1 MNWSFLCKKCPC
13 WAMGLIKIVAI
24 TVLTFVIMTIYLQH
38 IQPHTSYI
46 REGYE
51 DKTPAPSPYEIK
63 GNKKIK
69 DMYATPT
76 PSPYEIKGNKKIK
89 DMYATPAP
97 TPSPTP
103 SPYEMKDN
111 SAPDFDKITKDI
123 DNTQSPDDIKEQE
136 KQEDEDMIASTTPF
150 IPDKSQNL
158 PALKPKPFTPIP
170 PLRPIPP
177 SSPPNIKA
185 MTNAMFEQVNANFES
200 APMTLA
206 TLGVDMSNP
215 RAKALNALLT
225 ERPSLDE
232 LLSKIEANRPKY
244 GLVVAERPSPTLD
257 EITSN
262 YNGFFITQSEFVDVV
277 KGTAYF
283 RTMSK
288 ADLIARHGIDSNTQ
302 EPSADVYFA
311 TYVSSY
317 QPFSNDQK
325 YKLIQAI
332 QKANTLLAP
341 FPVLDKVKWK
351 FAKIKNGMEMSY
363 PHTLKDIII
372 MTDDFI
378 NRPLE
383 EFTKTLIHEKFHVYQ
398 RQFANS
404 VTDLVSRLDFVP
416 LTSPQVLMIDYVLR
430 ALMRNNPDLDGA
442 IYMYK
447 PTQKVIAQIYNT
459 SEPTNLADS
468 KTVQLALNS
477 YGRNSELLRVTNQAL
492 GLPDNFQCQLEHP
505 YEISACL
512 ITEIIVNRDFY
523 IGNKDNKYIK
533 SCVEWIK
540 RNLMQ

>member
-24 TVLTFVIMTIYLQH
+24 TVLTFVIMTIYLQS
-38 IQPHTSYI
+38 IELTREQFADDFEKIGDAVDAAQP
-46 REGYE
+46 
-51 DKTPAPSPYEIK
+51 
-63 GNKKIK
+63 
-69 DMYATPT
+69 
-76 PSPYEIKGNKKIK
+76 
-89 DMYATPAP
+89 
-97 TPSPTP
+97 
-103 SPYEMKDN
+103 
-111 SAPDFDKITKDI
+111 
-123 DNTQSPDDIKEQE
+123 
-136 KQEDEDMIASTTPF
+136 EDEKKEAQKAEEDDAVASTTPF

-177 SSPPNIKA
+177 ASPPNIKA
-185 MTNAMFEQVNANFES
+185 ITNSMFEQVNANFES
-200 APMTLA
+200 EPMTLA
-206 TLGVDMSNP
+206 SLGVDMSNP

-232 LLSKIEANRPKY
+232 LLNKIEANRPKY
-244 GLVVAERPSPTLD
+244 GLVVAEKPSPTLD
-257 EITSN
+257 EITSH
-262 YNGFFITQSEFVDVV
+262 YNGFFIAQSEFVNVV

-288 ADLIARHGIDSNTQ
+288 ADLIARQGIDTNTK

-325 YKLIQAI
+325 YKLIQSI

-341 FPVLDKVKWK
+341 FPVLDKIKWK

-372 MTDDFI
+372 TTDDFI

-383 EFTKTLIHEKFHVYQ
+383 ELTKTLIHEKFHVYQ
-398 RQFANS
+398 RQFADS
-404 VTDLVSRLDFVP
+404 ITDLISRLDFVP
-416 LTSPQVLMIDYVLR
+416 LTAPQVLMIDYVLR
-430 ALMRNNPDLDGA
+430 ALMRNNPDIDGA

-447 PTQKVIAQIYNT
+447 PTLKVIAQIYNT

-477 YGRNSELLRVTNQAL
+477 YGSNSELLRVTNKEL

-540 RNLMQ
+540 GNLMQ

>member
-1 MNWSFLCKKCPC
+1 
-13 WAMGLIKIVAI
+13 MGLIKIIAI
-24 TVLTFVIMTIYLQH
+24 TVMTFVIMTLYLQTH
-38 IQPHTSYI
+38 KL

-51 DKTPAPSPYEIK
+51 EEEEE
-63 GNKKIK
+63 KKEG
-69 DMYATPT
+69 
-76 PSPYEIKGNKKIK
+76 SG
-89 DMYATPAP
+89 
-97 TPSPTP
+97 
-103 SPYEMKDN
+103 
-111 SAPDFDKITKDI
+111 PDFDQLTKDV
-123 DNTQSPDDIKEQE
+123 DATQSPEEKKEQE
-136 KQEDEDMIASTTPF
+136 RQEEDDQVASTTPF
-150 IPDKSQNL
+150 IPDKSQSL

-177 SSPPNIKA
+177 TSAPNIKA
-185 MTNAMFEQVNANFES
+185 ITNAMFEQVNVNFEGE
-200 APMTLA
+200 PMTLA
-206 TLGVDMSNP
+206 SLGVDMSNP
-215 RAKALNALLT
+215 RAQALNALLT

-244 GLVVAERPSPTLD
+244 GLVVAEKPTPTLD
-257 EITSN
+257 EITTY
-262 YNGFFITQSEFVDVV
+262 YNGFFITQSEFVNVV

-288 ADLIARHGIDSNTQ
+288 PDLIARQGIDSNTK

-325 YKLIQAI
+325 YKLIQSI
-332 QKANTLLAP
+332 QKANTLLAR
-341 FPVLDKVKWK
+341 FPVLDKIKWK

-372 MTDDFI
+372 TTDDFI

-383 EFTKTLIHEKFHVYQ
+383 ELTKTLIHEKFHVYQ
-398 RQFANS
+398 RQFADRI
-404 VTDLVSRLDFVP
+404 TDLVSRLDFVP
-416 LTSPQVLMIDYVLR
+416 LTAPQVLMIDYVLR
-430 ALMRNNPDLDGA
+430 SLMRNNPDLDGA

-477 YGRNSELLRVTNQAL
+477 YGSNSELLRVTNQAL

-512 ITEIIVNRDFY
+512 VTEIIVNRDFY
-523 IGNKDNKYIK
+523 IRNKDNKYIQ

-540 RNLMQ
+540 RNLMK